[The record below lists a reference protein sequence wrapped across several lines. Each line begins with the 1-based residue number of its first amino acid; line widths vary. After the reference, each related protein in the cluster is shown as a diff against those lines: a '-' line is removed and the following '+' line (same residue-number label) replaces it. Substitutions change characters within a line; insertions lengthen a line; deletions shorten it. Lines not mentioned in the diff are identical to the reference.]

1 MTKQAIRWLARAVL
15 SGLLIGSLVMSAI
28 NLTALAR
35 APVGAAFVAR
45 GLAEIDTATELALA
59 RHATPTTIARRLD
72 ALLSEAPRNWLA
84 INAVTALADD
94 RAIPLPHDLTV
105 RRDSAYAQDH
115 NHWRTGEKCLSCLRD
130 ATTCPLSAILICRA
144 PVDLTPLGDVFGL
157 SRAALAYVAGRDVDR
172 VDFILSAIGLSALAL
187 APSTGGSSLSIK
199 AGAGFAKLAKSM
211 NRLPD
216 ALSRPLIRAFRE
228 GIDWSRMSGM
238 RRTSDLDTLLRPDI
252 LRPATAIL
260 EDTGRMV
267 RNTSVVDGLHL
278 MQHIDTPADM
288 ARLARVSDTLGPR
301 TVGVVE
307 ILGKSRALRLS
318 MRLANE
324 VWYAIAGLIGLIT
337 ALIGLAGSGLGSL
350 ILRRLRRLTDRP
362 ANH

>member
-1 MTKQAIRWLARAVL
+1 MTYRAIRWLARAVL
-15 SGLLIGSLVMSAI
+15 SGLLIGSLVLSAI
-28 NLTALAR
+28 NLTALLR

-45 GLAEIDTATELALA
+45 GVVEINAATELALA
-59 RHATPTTIARRLD
+59 RHATPATIARRLD

-84 INAVTALADD
+84 IDALGALAQD
-94 RAIPLPHDLTV
+94 RAILLPPDLTA
-105 RRDSAYAQDH
+105 RRDTAYAQDH
-115 NHWRTGEKCLSCLRD
+115 SYWRRGEKCLSCLRD
-130 ATTCPLSAILICRA
+130 AATCPLSAILICRA
-144 PVDLTPLGDVFGL
+144 PVDLTPLGDVVGL
-157 SRAALAYVAGRDVDR
+157 SRASLAYAAGREVDR
-172 VDFILSAIGLSALAL
+172 VDLILSAIGLSALAL

-216 ALSRPLIRAFRE
+216 ALSRPLVLAFRE
-228 GIDWSRMSGM
+228 GVDWSRMSGI
-238 RRTSDLDTLLRPDI
+238 RRSSDLHALLRPDI

-278 MQHIDTPADM
+278 MKHVDTPADM
-288 ARLARVSDTLGPR
+288 TRLARVSDALGPR

-324 VWYAIAGLIGLIT
+324 VWYTIAGLIGLIT
-337 ALIGLAGSGLGSL
+337 ALIGFVGSGLGSI

-362 ANH
+362 ARH